1 MFARTMLRIGSGA
14 RLRVATLR
22 SNVGVRR
29 SLHRSPAMFRGI
41 VPTQPNAL
49 AASAAEAAEAGGGA
63 GGAVE
68 RYAGPL
74 RWLHWIMGGG
84 ALSCIGL
91 VLLAQDEGK
100 KPKGE
105 KDGKKIGFYMKLH
118 KSFGLCMLGLIPMRL
133 AVRVGTKEPPLPP
146 GNVLEKIAAHV
157 SHATL
162 YGLLVFLP
170 VSGFT
175 MGYYGGKGLP
185 FFPDQGGT
193 VITPKSGEFG
203 KAANGAWAK
212 WAYQNH
218 KLAGQALEYIVPM
231 HIGAVGFHHIFKGQN
246 ILTRVNPFAR

>member
-1 MFARTMLRIGSGA
+1 
-14 RLRVATLR
+14 
-22 SNVGVRR
+22 
-29 SLHRSPAMFRGI
+29 MFRGI

-49 AASAAEAAEAGGGA
+49 AASAAEAAEGGGA
-63 GGAVE
+63 GGEVA
-68 RYAGPL
+68 RYAKPL

-118 KSFGLCMLGLIPMRL
+118 KSFGLCMLGLIPIRL
-133 AVRVGTKEPPLPP
+133 AVRLGSQVPPLPA
-146 GNVLEKIAAHV
+146 GNALEKIAANL
-157 SHATL
+157 SHAAL

-175 MGYYGGKGLP
+175 MGYFGGKGLP

-218 KLAGQALEYIVPM
+218 KLAGQALEYLVPV
-231 HIGAVGFHHIFKGQN
+231 HIGAVGFHHIAKGQN
-246 ILTRVNPFAR
+246 ILTRVNPFTK